1 LQKTVPNPTSKRFC
15 STFSS
20 LTSPKSAQILLSK
33 LKIKSTPKPTRQH
46 LNPHSLSTHF
56 FPISFQLLSSIAPQ
70 HITMSTAGKGG
81 KSAGKSG
88 KGKSKSGGKSMSRS
102 ARAGLQFSVSRIG
115 RYLKAGRYAARVG
128 SAAPVYLAA
137 VLEYLAAEVLE
148 LAGNACREN
157 KKSRINPRHMQL
169 AVFQDDELRKLLRDC
184 TIAEGGVIPSAARGE
199 DEESKVKK
207 GGKSKGGKGG
217 KSKGGKGGKG
227 GRVKAARVARSTM
240 TMLPKHSK
248 PPALSLPPALST
260 QLAHTELIS

>member
-1 LQKTVPNPTSKRFC
+1 
-15 STFSS
+15 
-20 LTSPKSAQILLSK
+20 
-33 LKIKSTPKPTRQH
+33 
-46 LNPHSLSTHF
+46 
-56 FPISFQLLSSIAPQ
+56 
-70 HITMSTAGKGG
+70 MSTAGKGG

-227 GRVKAARVARSTM
+227 GKGKGGKGGKVHDDDASQAF
-240 TMLPKHSK
+240 
-248 PPALSLPPALST
+248 
-260 QLAHTELIS
+260 